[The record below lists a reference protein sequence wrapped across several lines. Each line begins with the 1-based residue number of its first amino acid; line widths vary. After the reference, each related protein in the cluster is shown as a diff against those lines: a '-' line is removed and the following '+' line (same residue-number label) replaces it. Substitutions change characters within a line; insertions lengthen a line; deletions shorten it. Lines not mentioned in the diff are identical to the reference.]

1 MAGRDELA
9 AATVLTGHAPDS
21 VLMET
26 TSRDVLEEA
35 QRDGHLWVAL
45 ADDAP
50 VDFGHVEVIEP
61 TPRILRKST

>member
-1 MAGRDELA
+1 
-9 AATVLTGHAPDS
+9 
-21 VLMET
+21 MET